1 MSENTCNFRIRL
13 FLILL
18 PRSLT
23 RKANVFVSI
32 TPKAVFGSEVDTKS
46 VGRLV
51 RHESLTRRVGLTID
65 LQDLSKPFFFPGY
78 DLRIFY
84 DS

>member
-1 MSENTCNFRIRL
+1 M
-13 FLILL
+13 
-18 PRSLT
+18 
-23 RKANVFVSI
+23 SI

-65 LQDLSKPFFFPGY
+65 LHDLRKPFFPPDY
-78 DLRIFY
+78 DLRIFF
-84 DS
+84 DR